1 MLSNIAALGDIFAVG
16 GARLERIVM
25 RLRQKP
31 RIELGRTRLR
41 RGGGPFGR
49 LILCAR
55 FRRINRR
62 RMVIRLLRRGACL
75 SRFGDLLLGRRGF
88 ENADKS
94 SQAISGAMKSDQ
106 VKKLE
111 PNACP

>member
-1 MLSNIAALGDIFAVG
+1 MAVSQQHRRRPVALGGDIFAAG

-25 RLRQKP
+25 RLCQKP
-31 RIELGRTRLR
+31 GRIELGRTRLR

-62 RMVIRLLRRGACL
+62 QMVIRLPAARRLR
-75 SRFGDLLLGRRGF
+75 
-88 ENADKS
+88 
-94 SQAISGAMKSDQ
+94 
-106 VKKLE
+106 E
-111 PNACP
+111 PF